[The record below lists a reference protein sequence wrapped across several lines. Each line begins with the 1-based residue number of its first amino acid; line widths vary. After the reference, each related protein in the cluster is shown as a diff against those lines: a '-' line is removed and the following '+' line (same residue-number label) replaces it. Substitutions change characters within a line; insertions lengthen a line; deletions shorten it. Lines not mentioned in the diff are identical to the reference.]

1 MSQPTRSRPAAV
13 LASISLSALVAGC
26 ATVGPDFA
34 RPDAPASSGY
44 AMQGDLAP
52 TEARLDS
59 ASAAAGPWWNAFNS
73 PALDAVIRQAIADS
87 PTSGEADATLRQ
99 AQSALAQARGAAG
112 PQVDMNASAKRERA
126 NLQAFGFTGF
136 GDIELSNPTFNLYSG
151 GGGIGYDLDLFGG
164 QRRRIEG
171 AAARAQ
177 A

>member
-26 ATVGPDFA
+26 ATVGPDFT

-59 ASAAAGPWWNAFNS
+59 ASAAVGPWWNAFNS

-87 PTSGEADATLRQ
+87 WP
-99 AQSALAQARGAAG
+99 QSL
-112 PQVDMNASAKRERA
+112 DDSKASADWGWKAQIGIEQMVTDMLA
-126 NLQAFGFTGF
+126 NVDVGQAAK
-136 GDIELSNPTFNLYSG
+136 
-151 GGGIGYDLDLFGG
+151 
-164 QRRRIEG
+164 
-171 AAARAQ
+171 AA
-177 A
+177 